1 LNYIY
6 PIVNPIFTIKMYKLD
21 LPIDKKEFEAI
32 EARRQR
38 ELQRQSRIFNAK
50 VRTIGID
57 LQAVQEQERDRRMR
71 EEMERRRHEAF
82 ASDMVR
88 NDKISQLL
96 QKRQEADIRRL
107 NKALNEFRKMH
118 QQPNTRR
125 EFDLYDPDSLKKD
138 KPARVSDDDPRCTL
152 ASLQKFEGEDLNNPA
167 RKKLQQE
174 QMREWTKQQHE
185 ERLKAEE
192 KKRMADRLYDMKQI
206 ELDQRAVEL
215 QKAETE
221 CRRAITTAQA
231 NYNKALS
238 DEVTNQRELD
248 KRRETDDKLTEIANH
263 VHGDFLTENPH
274 ISTSA
279 FGPHRVIPDRWKGML
294 PDQLAE
300 IRKNQKIQEEERRE
314 REEAER
320 KENEEWEKQALN
332 NARAGMVLEREQGRQ
347 IRNKN
352 KNVAQENLKLAMEQK
367 AHKEF
372 LDSQVYVNPP
382 TAAYFQQFNT
392 ITR

>member
-1 LNYIY
+1 
-6 PIVNPIFTIKMYKLD
+6 MYKLD
-21 LPIDKKEFEAI
+21 LPVDKNEFEAI

-88 NDKISQLL
+88 NDKIAQLL
-96 QKRQEADIRRL
+96 EKRQQADIRRL

-138 KPARVSDDDPRCTL
+138 KPARVHDDDPRCTL
-152 ASLQKFEGEDLNNPA
+152 SSLQKFEGEDLNNPA
-167 RKKLQQE
+167 RTKLQQE
-174 QMREWTKQQHE
+174 QMREWSKQQAE
-185 ERLKAEE
+185 ERRKAEE
-192 KKRMADRLYDMKQI
+192 KKKYADKLYDMKQI
-206 ELDQRAVEL
+206 ELDQRAMEL
-215 QKAETE
+215 QKAEMD
-221 CRRAITTAQA
+221 CRRAINVAQA
-231 NYNKALS
+231 NYNKALF
-238 DEVTNQRELD
+238 DEWTNQRNLD

-263 VHGDFLTENPH
+263 VHGDFLTENPA
-274 ISTSA
+274 IATSA

-294 PDQLAE
+294 PEQLAE
-300 IRKNQKIQEEERRE
+300 IRKTQKIQEDERKQ
-314 REEAER
+314 REEAE
-320 KENEEWEKQALN
+320 KHENDEWEKQANN
-332 NARAGMVLEREQGRQ
+332 NARAGMILEREQNRQ
-347 IRNKN
+347 VRNKN
-352 KNVAQENLKLAMEQK
+352 KNVAEENLKLAMEQK
-367 AHKEF
+367 AHQEF
-372 LDSQVYVNPP
+372 LDKQVYINPP

>member
-1 LNYIY
+1 
-6 PIVNPIFTIKMYKLD
+6 MYKLD
-21 LPIDKKEFEAI
+21 LPIDKKEFEAM

-82 ASDMVR
+82 AADMIR
-88 NDKISQLL
+88 NDKIAQLL
-96 QKRQEADIRRL
+96 QKRQDADIRRL

-152 ASLQKFEGEDLNNPA
+152 SSLQKFEGEDLNNPA

-174 QMREWTKQQHE
+174 QMREWMKQQAE
-185 ERLKAEE
+185 EKRKAEE
-192 KKRMADRLYDMKQI
+192 RKKYADMLYDKKQI
-206 ELDQRAVEL
+206 ELDNRAMEL
-215 QKAETE
+215 QKAEWA
-221 CRRAITTAQA
+221 CRKAINHAQA

-238 DEVTNQRELD
+238 DEVNNQKDLD
-248 KRRETDDKLTEIANH
+248 KRREMDDKLTEIANH
-263 VHGDFLTENPH
+263 VHGDFLTENPN

-300 IRKNQKIQEEERRE
+300 IRKTQKLQEDEKKDRDAQEKRE
-314 REEAER
+314 
-320 KENEEWEKQALN
+320 NDEWERQAN
-332 NARAGMVLEREQGRQ
+332 ANARAGMVLEREQGRQ
-347 IRNKN
+347 MRNRNKD
-352 KNVAQENLKLAMEQK
+352 VADENLKLAGEQK
-367 AHKEF
+367 AHREF
-372 LDSQVYVNPP
+372 LDKQVYINPP
-382 TAAYFQQFNT
+382 TAAYFQQWNT

>member
-1 LNYIY
+1 MGAHNSYHSKS
-6 PIVNPIFTIKMYKLD
+6 IKMYKLD

-50 VRTIGID
+50 VRSIGID

-71 EEMERRRHEAF
+71 EEVERRRHEAY
-82 ASDMVR
+82 AADMVR

-107 NKALNEFRKMH
+107 NKARDQYRIMH

-138 KPARVSDDDPRCTL
+138 KPARVHDDDPRCTL
-152 ASLQKFEGEDLNNPA
+152 SSMQKFEGEDLNNPA

-174 QMREWTKQQHE
+174 QMREWAKQQAE
-185 ERLKAEE
+185 ERQKAED
-192 KKRMADRLYDMKQI
+192 KKRRADTLYDKKQI
-206 ELDQRAVEL
+206 ELDNRAMEL
-215 QKAETE
+215 QKAETA

-238 DEVTNQRELD
+238 DEVNNQKELD

-263 VHGDFLTENPH
+263 VHGDFLTENPN

-294 PDQLAE
+294 PDQIAE
-300 IRKNQKIQEEERRE
+300 IRKTQKVQED
-314 REEAER
+314 ER
-320 KENEEWEKQALN
+320 KEREEWEKQAN
-332 NARAGMVLEREQGRQ
+332 QNARAGMVLEREQGRQ
-347 IRNKN
+347 IRNRN
-352 KNVAQENLKLAMEQK
+352 KEVAKENLNLAFEQK

-372 LDSQVYVNPP
+372 LDKQVYINPP

>member
-1 LNYIY
+1 
-6 PIVNPIFTIKMYKLD
+6 MYKLD

-82 ASDMVR
+82 ANDMIR
-88 NDKISQLL
+88 NDKIAQLL

-107 NKALNEFRKMH
+107 NKALNEYRNMH

-138 KPARVSDDDPRCTL
+138 KPARVHDDDPRCTL
-152 ASLQKFEGEDLNNPA
+152 SSLQKFEGEDLNNPA
-167 RKKLQQE
+167 RRKLQQE
-174 QMREWTKQQHE
+174 QMREWSKQQAE
-185 ERLKAEE
+185 ERRKAEE
-192 KKRMADRLYDMKQI
+192 KKRRADMLYDKKQI
-206 ELDQRAVEL
+206 ELDNRAMEL
-215 QKAETE
+215 QKAEMA
-221 CRRAITTAQA
+221 CRKAIVTAQS

-238 DEVTNQRELD
+238 DEVNNQKELD
-248 KRRETDDKLTEIANH
+248 KRREMDDKLTEIANH
-263 VHGDFLTENPH
+263 VHGDFLTENPN

-279 FGPHRVIPDRWKGML
+279 FGPHRVIPDRWKGMT
-294 PDQLAE
+294 PEQIAE
-300 IRKNQKIQEEERRE
+300 IRKNQKIQED
-314 REEAER
+314 ER
-320 KENEEWEKQALN
+320 KEREAQQKREDEEWEKQANLH
-332 NARAGMVLEREQGRQ
+332 AKAGMVLEREQGRQ
-347 IRNKN
+347 LRNRNKD
-352 KNVAQENLKLAMEQK
+352 VAEENLKLAMEQK

-372 LDSQVYVNPP
+372 LDKQVYINPP
-382 TAAYFQQFNT
+382 TAAFFQQFNT

>member
-1 LNYIY
+1 
-6 PIVNPIFTIKMYKLD
+6 MYKLD
-21 LPIDKKEFEAI
+21 LPIDRKEYEAI

-50 VRTIGID
+50 VRTIGLD

-88 NDKISQLL
+88 NDKIAQLL
-96 QKRQEADIRRL
+96 EMRQQADIRRL
-107 NKALNEFRKMH
+107 NKAFNEFRKMH

-125 EFDLYDPDSLKKD
+125 EFDLYDPDALKKD
-138 KPARVSDDDPRCTL
+138 KPARVNDDDPRCTL
-152 ASLQKFEGEDLNNPA
+152 SSLQKFEGEDLNNPA
-167 RKKLQQE
+167 RTKLQQE
-174 QMREWTKQQHE
+174 QMREWAKQQAE
-185 ERLKAEE
+185 ERRKSEE
-192 KKRMADRLYDMKQI
+192 KKKYADKLYDMKQI
-206 ELDQRAVEL
+206 ELDHRAMEL
-215 QKAETE
+215 GKAEMN
-221 CRRAITTAQA
+221 CRRAINVAQA
-231 NYNKALS
+231 NYNKALF
-238 DEVTNQRELD
+238 DELNNQRNID

-263 VHGDFLTENPH
+263 VHGDFLTENPA

-300 IRKNQKIQEEERRE
+300 IRKTQKVQEDERKQK
-314 REEAER
+314 EEAE
-320 KENEEWEKQALN
+320 KQENDEWERQANN
-332 NARAGMVLEREQGRQ
+332 NAKAGMILEREQNRQ
-347 IRNKN
+347 VRNKN
-352 KNVAQENLKLAMEQK
+352 KDVADENLKLAMEQK

-372 LDSQVYVNPP
+372 LDKQVYINPP

>member
-1 LNYIY
+1 
-6 PIVNPIFTIKMYKLD
+6 MYKLD
-21 LPIDKKEFEAI
+21 LPIDKKEFEAM

-82 ASDMVR
+82 AADMIR
-88 NDKISQLL
+88 NDKIAQLL
-96 QKRQEADIRRL
+96 QKRQDADIRRL

-152 ASLQKFEGEDLNNPA
+152 SSLQKFEGEDLNNPA

-174 QMREWTKQQHE
+174 QMREWMKQQAE
-185 ERLKAEE
+185 EKRKAEE
-192 KKRMADRLYDMKQI
+192 RKKYADMLYDKKQI
-206 ELDQRAVEL
+206 ELDNRAMEL
-215 QKAETE
+215 QKAESA
-221 CRRAITTAQA
+221 CRKAINHAQA

-238 DEVTNQRELD
+238 DEVNNQKDLD
-248 KRRETDDKLTEIANH
+248 KRREMDDKLTEIANH
-263 VHGDFLTENPH
+263 VHGDFLTENPN

-300 IRKNQKIQEEERRE
+300 IRKTQKLQEDEKKDRDAQEKRE
-314 REEAER
+314 
-320 KENEEWEKQALN
+320 NDEWERQAN
-332 NARAGMVLEREQGRQ
+332 ANARAGMVLEREQGRQ
-347 IRNKN
+347 MRNRNKD
-352 KNVAQENLKLAMEQK
+352 VADENLKLAGEQK
-367 AHKEF
+367 AHREF
-372 LDSQVYVNPP
+372 LDKQVYINPP
-382 TAAYFQQFNT
+382 TAAYFQQWNT